1 MEIRRNNDEIIEYL
15 SRASDLLKRHNENL
29 HELIRD
35 LPQAVDF
42 LMTGLNLADLGD
54 ETRAFD
60 VECEA
65 AKPRLATIANILD
78 RYIVALDHEC
88 NRLDKLGWP
97 PESPPHLFGE
107 ELDFK

>member
-1 MEIRRNNDEIIEYL
+1 MAFYRNNDEIIECL
-15 SRASDLLKRHNENL
+15 SHASDLLKRHRENL

-35 LPQAVDF
+35 LPQAVDS

-65 AKPRLATIANILD
+65 AKPRLSAIANILD

-88 NRLDKLGWP
+88 NRLEKDWP
-97 PESPPHLFGE
+97 PESPPHCDMEWLF
-107 ELDFK
+107 K